1 MTLRSLAGLAALAA
15 VALCLG
21 VLWAGPG
28 EVSPAPDD
36 GDDSASYRLLGVRLP
51 AAGAGN
57 RAAPGALGFGPIPSL
72 DDLPGPGRRAV
83 QALAEGRYDAA
94 IFELE
99 RALEIEPDDRPLTET
114 LAAAF
119 LASGLDP
126 DRDRPTDLAEALEL
140 LGRRPT
146 DPASLFN
153 RALALEGLY
162 CFRLAARAWE
172 RYLEVDPGS
181 EWGAIA
187 RERLDGARA
196 VIARLDTPAH
206 PEGEAERDGGE
217 APASASSPEHAA
229 ALGALREG
237 LDALDAFRIDRAA
250 EALDRSLPVLEAA
263 GDPRRWEAEE
273 GLARVEYHRDLVDR
287 SESRALRVLAAARTT
302 GDVALQNRSLWILAN
317 LNLGRLSLQPALD
330 YARQR
335 YDLALETGDQPKVA
349 SAAYSI
355 SRILDEIGEPDE
367 AWSYRMKAFRS
378 LADLGDGFNL
388 ALSVQNSSFALAR
401 QGKLAAAADF
411 VSEMLELDREA
422 DDAFRLVQSL
432 WMRASHLAQAGDSAG
447 AFADLEEASSRLDE
461 VEDDG
466 LRAYFGWR
474 LRVVEGV
481 LLAQS
486 DPGEAVEAFSL
497 ALASSARTESE
508 YWEAEILL
516 ERARA
521 LRLAGRPQE
530 AGRDLAEAVRLVSS
544 QRSRIGQPLLRV
556 SFFNLQSELADEAV
570 AGAVALGRADEAFRL
585 AESMKGIL
593 LRESLGSSDL
603 AEAALAPAAP
613 GWRPAL
619 RFGDVLVSYWSLPE
633 ELLIWTA
640 RPDHPLALHRQ
651 PVSRRALSTLLRRF
665 GDRAR
670 TGQAA
675 GALSAQAYRL
685 LLAPVA
691 EHLAGARRLIV
702 VPDRSTRG
710 VPWAAL
716 RESSHGPA
724 ILDSLVVRLRPTAQ
738 GAGDPARVHSAPLTA
753 GKLLALGDPWTN
765 GELPALPGARAE
777 VFEAARRFPE
787 ATVLVGREATR
798 SRLLGALPHADAV
811 QIASHF
817 TTGKDPW
824 STRIVLA
831 AEDAGGEDGLA
842 VREIVGLDLG
852 RTRLVVL
859 SGCATGR
866 EGTASLE
873 GTFAAAGAF
882 LAAGAE
888 EVVAT
893 LWPVDDRTTMEIM
906 RALYDRLEAGYETDE
921 ALREAQR
928 ALAEA
933 RGGAAREGDWA
944 AFQVLSMEPP
954 REAAQT
960 TKGGGS

>member
-21 VLWAGPG
+21 APWAGPG
-28 EVSPAPDD
+28 EVPAALDG
-36 GDDSASYRLLGVRLP
+36 GDDPASYRSLGVRLP

-57 RAAPGALGFGPIPSL
+57 RAAPGALGFGPIPSHE
-72 DDLPGPGRRAV
+72 DLPEPGRRAV
-83 QALAEGRYDAA
+83 QALAEGRFDAA
-94 IFELE
+94 ILELE
-99 RALEIEPDDRPLTET
+99 RALEKQPDSPHLKAS
-114 LAAAF
+114 LAAAL
-119 LASGLDP
+119 LARGF
-126 DRDRPTDLAEALEL
+126 DRDLGRPSDLVDALEL

-153 RALALEGLY
+153 RAMALEALY
-162 CFRLAARAWE
+162 CYRLAVRAWE

-187 RERLDGARA
+187 RERLDGVRA
-196 VIARLDTPAH
+196 VIARLDAPAH
-206 PEGEAERDGGE
+206 PGDGAEEGTPEV
-217 APASASSPEHAA
+217 PASAAGPELAA

-237 LDALDAFRIDRAA
+237 LDALDAYRIDGAA

-287 SESRALRVLAAARTT
+287 SEGRALRVLAAARTS
-302 GDVALQNRSLWILAN
+302 GDVALQNRSLWILTN

-335 YDLALETGDQPKVA
+335 YDLALETGDRPKVA

-367 AWSYRMKAFRS
+367 AWSYRMAAFRG
-378 LADLGDGFNL
+378 LAELGDGLNL
-388 ALSVQNSSFALAR
+388 ALSVHNSSFALAR

-422 DDAFRLVQSL
+422 DDAFLVESL

-447 AFADLEEASSRLDE
+447 AFADLEEATSRLDE

-497 ALASSARTESE
+497 ALASSASTESE

-521 LRLAGRPQE
+521 LRLAGRPRE

-619 RFGDVLVSYWSLPE
+619 RFGDVLVSYWSLPD

-651 PVSRRALSTLLRRF
+651 PVSRRVLSTLLRHF

-716 RESSHGPA
+716 RESAHGPA
-724 ILDSLVVRLRPTAQ
+724 ILDSLVVRLRPTAL

-765 GELPALPGARAE
+765 GALPALPGARAE
-777 VFEAARRFPE
+777 VFEAARRFPV

-893 LWPVDDRTTMEIM
+893 LWPVEDRTTMEIM
-906 RALYDRLEAGYETDE
+906 SALYDRLEAGYETDE

-933 RGGAAREGDWA
+933 RGSAAREGDWA

-954 REAAQT
+954 REAALT
-960 TKGGGS
+960 TQGGGS